1 MYNKLQL
8 LKDLS
13 MILLLVVGI
22 YASVM
27 ISILISPIVIG
38 YFIYVNRKLNNNN
51 GVKHDE

>member
-1 MYNKLQL
+1 MYNIIPL

-22 YASVM
+22 YVSLMVTF
-27 ISILISPIVIG
+27 LISPIVIG

-51 GVKHDE
+51 C